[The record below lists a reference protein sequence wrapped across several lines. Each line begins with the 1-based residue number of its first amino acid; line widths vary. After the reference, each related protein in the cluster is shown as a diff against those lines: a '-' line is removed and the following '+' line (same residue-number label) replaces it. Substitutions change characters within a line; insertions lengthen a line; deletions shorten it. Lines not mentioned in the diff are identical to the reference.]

1 MHTSLVNKTL
11 SAKQRGR
18 TLKFLQNRKEFLLGY
33 LVVYIDNE
41 EASMIVLLQFLRGN
55 HQQRQRC
62 IEIDRGTDFYAIR
75 VVHSVKTE
83 MSY

>member
-33 LVVYIDNE
+33 LVVYIVILIMKKQ
-41 EASMIVLLQFLRGN
+41 A
-55 HQQRQRC
+55 
-62 IEIDRGTDFYAIR
+62 
-75 VVHSVKTE
+75 
-83 MSY
+83 